1 MKCNQT
7 CNQGR
12 SCKGCEGTDLKPEW
26 AWMWTWVIVAG
37 FVLALCWAMISTA
50 HAKVETY
57 QQKVRCL
64 SEAVYYEARGE
75 PYRGQLAVAQ
85 TVLNRVKSSK
95 FPNHVCKVV
104 FQKGQ
109 FSWTKNWNKS
119 WNADHQSQQVA
130 RVALMGTHSMKDF
143 KALYFHNTS
152 VNPNWNRKKLAT
164 IGNHVFYL

>member
-1 MKCNQT
+1 
-7 CNQGR
+7 
-12 SCKGCEGTDLKPEW
+12 
-26 AWMWTWVIVAG
+26 MWSWVVIAG
-37 FVLALCWAMISTA
+37 FVVALCWAMISTA

-95 FPNHVCKVV
+95 FPNHVCRVV

-119 WNADHQSQQVA
+119 WNADHDSRQVA
-130 RVALMGTHSMKDF
+130 RVALMGTHSLKDF
-143 KALYFHNTS
+143 KALYFHSTS
-152 VNPNWNRKKLAT
+152 VQPNWNRKKLAT

>member
-12 SCKGCEGTDLKPEW
+12 TCDCYEGTPQPQWSWMW
-26 AWMWTWVIVAG
+26 AWLAVAG
-37 FVLALCWAMISTA
+37 FVLGISWAMIGTA
-50 HAKVETY
+50 HAKAETY

-64 SEAVYYEARGE
+64 SEVVYHEARGE
-75 PYRGQLAVAQ
+75 TYRGQLAVAQ
-85 TVLNRVKSSK
+85 TVLNRVKSSR
-95 FPNHVCKVV
+95 FPNHVCTVV

-119 WNADHQSQQVA
+119 WNADQGSIQVA
-130 RVALMGTHSMKDF
+130 RVALMGSHSMKDF
-143 KALYFHNTS
+143 KALYFHNTN
-152 VNPNWNRKKLAT
+152 VNPNWNRKRLTT

>member
-12 SCKGCEGTDLKPEW
+12 SCKGCEGTDLKPQW
-26 AWMWTWVIVAG
+26 AWMWSWVVIAG
-37 FVLALCWAMISTA
+37 FVVALCWAMISTA

-95 FPNHVCKVV
+95 FPNHVCRVV

-109 FSWTKNWNKS
+109 FSWTKTWNKS
-119 WNADHQSQQVA
+119 WNADYQSKQVA
-130 RVALMGTHSMKDF
+130 LVALMGTHSMKDF
-143 KALYFHNTS
+143 KALYFHSTS